1 MTREEFEQI
10 YTWRE
15 LYESMNAMGYGGME
29 GDLYVTFEELKEGL
43 INALANNIRSLEDI
57 RAMDVAW
64 VNHDAVVWTADT
76 CFSDIVN
83 YGDSEFSDIKE
94 AFEEWLEDNGYFDE
108 EDNCEIESAPDN
120 AADMQQVLDNALDM
134 LLFGA

>member
-15 LYESMNAMGYGGME
+15 LYESMNAMGYME
-29 GDLYVTFEELKEGL
+29 GDLYETFEELKEGL
-43 INALANNIRSLEDI
+43 INALANNIHSLEDI

-64 VNHDAVVWTADT
+64 IDPDAEVWTADA

-94 AFEEWLEDNGYFDE
+94 SFEEWLEDNGYFDE
-108 EDNCEIESAPDN
+108 EDNCKIESAPDN
-120 AADMQQVLDNALDM
+120 AADMQQVPDDALDM
-134 LLFGA
+134 PLFGA